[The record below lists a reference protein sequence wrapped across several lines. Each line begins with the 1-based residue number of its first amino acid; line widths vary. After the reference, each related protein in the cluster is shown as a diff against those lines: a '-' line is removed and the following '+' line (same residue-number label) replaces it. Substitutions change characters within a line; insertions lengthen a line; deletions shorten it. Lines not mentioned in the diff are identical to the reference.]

1 MRPPSHTVWSCEP
14 YICLASH
21 KGHRGAAQVKS
32 KKRAMEMNEPQEGRH
47 FVGKKD
53 DLINA
58 KRTFK
63 TLEGRDVL
71 ILYHQGGF
79 YALDYYCYHAGGK
92 LETGD
97 IEEIGGTLCIIC
109 PKHKYK
115 ISLAKGEGLCKTIDK
130 TQNPPMPKWFS
141 KGVKQRVHT
150 VRETNGDVYVE
161 LSKMPGWIESDY
173 YQGEEGKEKRAK
185 AEAEAEADEGMESS

>member
-1 MRPPSHTVWSCEP
+1 MEQAEP
-14 YICLASH
+14 VA
-21 KGHRGAAQVKS
+21 
-32 KKRAMEMNEPQEGRH
+32 GRY
-47 FVGKKD
+47 FVGKKE
-53 DLINA
+53 DLMKA

-63 TLEGRDVL
+63 TLEDRDVL
-71 ILYHQGGF
+71 IIYHQGGF

-97 IEEIGGTLCIIC
+97 IEELGGTLCIIC

-115 ISLAKGEGLCKTIDK
+115 ISLAKGEGLCKTLDK
-130 TQNPPMPKWFS
+130 SKNPPTPKWFS

-150 VRETNGDVYVE
+150 VTESDGDVYVE

-173 YQGEEGKEKRAK
+173 FQGEEGQERRAK
-185 AEAEAEADEGMESS
+185 AEAEAEADEGVGSS